1 MTSRGR
7 CRTLVVVFVVVLL
20 TCGAAIAGAAEATVE
35 VHGALRAMF
44 HQGEIGEKVKLDAL
58 LPDADLYAV
67 GALAELAGE
76 ITVIDGRAYLSYP
89 EGEKQART
97 ESSSESDAGA
107 TLLVA
112 TRVAEWSRQ
121 PVDAAIPFEKIGDE
135 IGRLAQ
141 QAGLSLDGRIPFL
154 LEGEFEELRWHVV
167 DGKRLAGGGDSH
179 EDHLAAAANLSRERT
194 AATLIG
200 FYSKKDGGVFTHMG
214 STTHIHCVV
223 NDPLS
228 AGHVD
233 HVVIPV
239 GATIGFPASP
249 E

>member
-1 MTSRGR
+1 MTIPARSSERIAV
-7 CRTLVVVFVVVLL
+7 LVVVLL
-20 TCGAAIAGAAEATVE
+20 VCGAAIAGAEEEPVE

-67 GALAELAGE
+67 GALADLAGE
-76 ITVIDGRAYLSYP
+76 ITVIGGKAYLSYP
-89 EGEKQART
+89 EGEQQART
-97 ESSSESDAGA
+97 ELSSESDAGA

-112 TRVAEWSRQ
+112 TRVAAWSKHSIE
-121 PVDAAIPFEKIGDE
+121 AAIPFEKIGAE
-135 IGRLAQ
+135 IERLARA
-141 QAGLSLDGRIPFL
+141 AGLSLDARIPFL
-154 LEGEFEELRWHVV
+154 LEGEFEQLRWHVV
-167 DGKRLAGGGDSH
+167 DGRRLAGGGDSH
-179 EDHLAAAANLSRERT
+179 EDHLAAAVNLSRER
-194 AATLIG
+194 APATLIG
-200 FYSKKDGGVFTHMG
+200 FYSQNDGGVFTHMG
-214 STTHIHCVV
+214 ATTHIHCVV

-233 HVVIPV
+233 HVVVPA